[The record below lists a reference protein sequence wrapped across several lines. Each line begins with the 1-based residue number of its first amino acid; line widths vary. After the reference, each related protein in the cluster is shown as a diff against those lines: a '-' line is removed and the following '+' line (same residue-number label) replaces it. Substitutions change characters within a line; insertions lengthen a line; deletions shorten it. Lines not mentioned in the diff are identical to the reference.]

1 MLNCGKN
8 IKSGEFFSG
17 ESLNITATSSTTSTS
32 SIYNHNFSSFT
43 CISKDVIQPLLFY
56 DLSIMVSGSSS
67 STRRTSKN
75 TVNKNQLRMYDYEM
89 LNNLSDVSN
98 NIMMI
103 DISDDDDDNL
113 ERNSNNHDRNYL
125 SATYVKG
132 I

>member
-1 MLNCGKN
+1 
-8 IKSGEFFSG
+8 
-17 ESLNITATSSTTSTS
+17 
-32 SIYNHNFSSFT
+32 
-43 CISKDVIQPLLFY
+43 
-56 DLSIMVSGSSS
+56 MVSGSSS

-75 TVNKNQLRMYDYEM
+75 TVNKNHLRMYDYEM

-103 DISDDDDDNL
+103 DISDDDDNL

>member
-17 ESLNITATSSTTSTS
+17 ESLNIPATSSTTSTS
-32 SIYNHNFSSFT
+32 SIYNNNFSSFT

-56 DLSIMVSGSSS
+56 DLSILVSGSSS
-67 STRRTSKN
+67 SRRTSKN
-75 TVNKNQLRMYDYEM
+75 TVNKNHLRMYDYEM

-103 DISDDDDDNL
+103 DISDDYDDDNL

>member
-1 MLNCGKN
+1 
-8 IKSGEFFSG
+8 
-17 ESLNITATSSTTSTS
+17 
-32 SIYNHNFSSFT
+32 
-43 CISKDVIQPLLFY
+43 
-56 DLSIMVSGSSS
+56 MVSGSSS
-67 STRRTSKN
+67 RLTSKN
-75 TVNKNQLRMYDYEM
+75 TVNKSHLRMYDYEM

-103 DISDDDDDNL
+103 DISDDDDNL